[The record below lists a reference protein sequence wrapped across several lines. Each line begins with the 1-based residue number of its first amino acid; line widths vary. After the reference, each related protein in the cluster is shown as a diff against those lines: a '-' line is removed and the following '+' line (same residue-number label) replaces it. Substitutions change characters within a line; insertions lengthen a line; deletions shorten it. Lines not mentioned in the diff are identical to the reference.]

1 MKKYLLFAFL
11 SAIGLNGF
19 AQIKPIYERTKAS
32 STNTMS
38 DAYLRAALSLYI
50 PMGATPIDSA
60 HLGLAAI
67 FYKIDPITHET
78 SFWILNPWT
87 HAFERYAKNSD
98 TWQKQDTISTLATK
112 SDILAKSDTGSVV
125 HRTGNK
131 TETVTGKKNF
141 TGVVGFSGTTSIDA
155 AGFVTNGI
163 RRYNNSLPFNI
174 IAPSNPVLNNS
185 IVIQPAYPGS
195 DTTLRRITSGKN
207 KALVLIRD
215 SLIINDTYVADHAA
229 VKVEGAIIQSG
240 SSTGKTAAFWGK
252 LRTITA
258 TDYATFRDSTSAA
271 QGYALKF
278 EGDAPS
284 LTNGTFYGVTE
295 STTDSTR
302 KFTTTALLH
311 QVIGSLSPGRIT
323 YTSGT
328 GTSNVFTS
336 TALVNCFV
344 EGVWRDGVEYMLTGS
359 SSPNG
364 NKAYVNTTTGAVT
377 FQDNITSSEYIVIR
391 YRGIQGVSTLGGSL
405 RFISTSSY
413 SDMTAQLSGNTV
425 KVFYVQSD
433 EVNGG
438 GYPTEYIYYNGQL
451 IRNIPQ
457 LAN

>member
-1 MKKYLLFAFL
+1 
-11 SAIGLNGF
+11 
-19 AQIKPIYERTKAS
+19 
-32 STNTMS
+32 
-38 DAYLRAALSLYI
+38 
-50 PMGATPIDSA
+50 
-60 HLGLAAI
+60 
-67 FYKIDPITHET
+67 
-78 SFWILNPWT
+78 
-87 HAFERYAKNSD
+87 
-98 TWQKQDTISTLATK
+98 
-112 SDILAKSDTGSVV
+112 
-125 HRTGNK
+125 
-131 TETVTGKKNF
+131 
-141 TGVVGFSGTTSIDA
+141 
-155 AGFVTNGI
+155 
-163 RRYNNSLPFNI
+163 
-174 IAPSNPVLNNS
+174 VLNNS